1 MPTLVLIKVIYHA
14 QNNERKKRIAMSSFL
29 SHLKNHYRSF
39 AYCIVIN
46 TLGLG
51 NWSEYCGLVMGA
63 WAESRQKAIITT
75 VTRQAGGRQCIWCLC
90 IKPNSELR
98 APGSNFS

>member
-1 MPTLVLIKVIYHA
+1 MPTLVLIKVIYHP
-14 QNNERKKRIAMSSFL
+14 QNNERKKRIMMSSFL

-51 NWSEYCGLVMGA
+51 NWSEYCGLVMGP
-63 WAESRQKAIITT
+63 
-75 VTRQAGGRQCIWCLC
+75 G
-90 IKPNSELR
+90 LR
-98 APGSNFS
+98 ADRKRLSQLLPARREEGNVSGVCA